1 MSFQSPTVQLFRLF
15 NAASTPLSPTD
26 SLKFNASDVSGYKSS
41 TDVGGYITQIKKTI
55 PEGIGNNQSAEVP
68 DGNLQPLGVVET
80 TYQITGFITNINAV
94 NSFLDK
100 LVEWKESSNAING
113 IWSAGRFGISDA
125 GDRTNTLLPVS
136 DNESSPQG
144 LFFTNYEKT
153 NDVARNRADFVL
165 TFRKSRGFNIEFTS
179 GP

>member
-1 MSFQSPTVQLFRLF
+1 MSFQSPTVILFRLF
-15 NAASTPLSPTD
+15 NAMSLPSNPSDTLEFNDST
-26 SLKFNASDVSGYKSS
+26 SDYYKNI

-80 TYQITGFITNINAV
+80 TYQITGFITNIN
-94 NSFLDK
+94 NNNLFLNK
-100 LVEWKESSNAING
+100 LLEWKESSNAING
-113 IWSAGRFGISDA
+113 IWSAGRFGISDN
-125 GDRTNTLLPVS
+125 GDKTNILLPVS
-136 DNESSPQG
+136 DNQASPAQG

-165 TFRKSRGFNIEFTS
+165 TFRKSRGFNI
-179 GP
+179 